1 MPVIALYN
9 TVPRNASLL
18 VAVLSLA
25 SCSLAYSRAT
35 TRLRAPHLTLTRDDA
50 FLIDTHGGAEMP
62 AVLF

>member
-25 SCSLAYSRAT
+25 SCSLAYLRAT
-35 TRLRAPHLTLTRDDA
+35 TRLRSRDDA

-62 AVLF
+62 AVLL